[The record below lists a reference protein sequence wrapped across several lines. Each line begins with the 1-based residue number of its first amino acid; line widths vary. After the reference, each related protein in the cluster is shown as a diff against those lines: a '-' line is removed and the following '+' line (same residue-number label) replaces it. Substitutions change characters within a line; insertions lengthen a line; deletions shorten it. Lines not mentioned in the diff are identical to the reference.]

1 MAAWV
6 RICDASEVPPG
17 EVRGFRVPI
26 FTFPILI
33 AHVDGRYLASSSIC
47 PHEDVSL
54 LDGELHGQVLTCPGH
69 GYDFDLATGR
79 CAHDAGL
86 RLRRF
91 PVRVD
96 AAGALYVEID
106 LHRGGH

>member
-1 MAAWV
+1 MATWV
-6 RICDASEVPPG
+6 RICEASDVPAG
-17 EVRGFRVPI
+17 QVRGFHVPI
-26 FTFPILI
+26 FSFPILI
-33 AHVDGRYLASSSIC
+33 AHVDGRFLASSSIC

-54 LDGELHGQVLTCPGH
+54 LGGDLHGEVLTCPGH

-91 PVRVD
+91 PVRLD
-96 AAGALYVEID
+96 GGALYVEID
-106 LHRGGH
+106 LHRGGQ